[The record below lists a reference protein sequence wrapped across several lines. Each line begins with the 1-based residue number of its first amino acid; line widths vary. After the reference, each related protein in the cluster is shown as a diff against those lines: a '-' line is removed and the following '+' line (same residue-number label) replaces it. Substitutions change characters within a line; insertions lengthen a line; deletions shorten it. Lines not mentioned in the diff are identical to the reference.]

1 MKTTTIATRLAL
13 ALALELAGCGVAKNT
28 KVAEAEVDRF
38 HQRWNAAE
46 FQAVYD
52 EAHMQFRAAQSA
64 EAMIT
69 TMQAVKKNYGNLK
82 SSTKRSW
89 GFNSNEG
96 VTDIKLSYDSAFD
109 HGAAVE
115 AFLFRI
121 TGEKAL
127 LVSYDIMT
135 PETAARQE
143 AEKKEATE
151 AKRKAEEAQR
161 KAARDAKQAERDARK
176 ADKTKP

>member
-1 MKTTTIATRLAL
+1 
-13 ALALELAGCGVAKNT
+13 
-28 KVAEAEVDRF
+28 
-38 HQRWNAAE
+38 
-46 FQAVYD
+46 
-52 EAHMQFRAAQSA
+52 
-64 EAMIT
+64 MIT
-69 TMQAVKKNYGNLK
+69 TMQAVKKNYGDLK
-82 SSTKRSW
+82 SSKKRSW

-96 VTDIKLSYDSAFD
+96 ATDVKLSYDSAFD

-115 AFLFRI
+115 AFLFRM

-143 AEKKEATE
+143 AEKKAASD

-161 KAARDAKQAERDARK
+161 KAARETKQAEKEARK
-176 ADKTKP
+176 PDKTKP